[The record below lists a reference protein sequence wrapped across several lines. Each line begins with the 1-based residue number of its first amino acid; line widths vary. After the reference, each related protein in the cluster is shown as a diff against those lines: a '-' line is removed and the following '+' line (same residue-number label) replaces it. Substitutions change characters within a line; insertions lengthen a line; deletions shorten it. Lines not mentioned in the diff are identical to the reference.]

1 MALTTIEFLNGVF
14 SLIGLIIAFILGI
27 KIIIKYFTF
36 KRKEFILIGTVFILL
51 TEPWWP
57 SIILFLSLMIFGY
70 YIKLEIILLIGNILL
85 PITTLL
91 WLIAFNYLLN
101 YKRKKEVY
109 ELFIIL
115 GTLFEIFLF
124 YYLFTNPLIV
134 GAASG
139 NVDVNYGIIVS
150 LYQLTILIVAIITGT
165 LFARECFH
173 SDNEEIKLKGKL
185 IIAAVYSFVIGSVL
199 DILSASSIIILTL
212 ARIILILASVE
223 LYGGFILPNWM
234 KRILLKSKN
243 LWHFSLIKKPLI
255 KKSFRP

>member
-150 LYQLTILIVAIITGT
+150 LYQLTILIVAIITGI
-165 LFARECFH
+165 LFCTRMF
-173 SDNEEIKLKGKL
+173 
-185 IIAAVYSFVIGSVL
+185 SF
-199 DILSASSIIILTL
+199 
-212 ARIILILASVE
+212 
-223 LYGGFILPNWM
+223 
-234 KRILLKSKN
+234 
-243 LWHFSLIKKPLI
+243 
-255 KKSFRP
+255 